1 MTARRAQTMA
11 NQPSVL
17 EIIVRFETAAGVADE
32 SAATVRGSVVRRGQS
47 ERTPIRFDG
56 WLQLLGLLED
66 LSAMTDESPDPPHPL
81 PSTGLR

>member
-11 NQPSVL
+11 NRPSVR
-17 EIIVRFETAAGVADE
+17 EIVVRFEMVADMGDE
-32 SAATVRGSVVRRGQS
+32 SGATVRGSVMRQGQS
-47 ERTPIRFDG
+47 ERPPIRFDG

>member
-11 NQPSVL
+11 NQPSVR
-17 EIIVRFETAAGVADE
+17 EIVVRFEMVADVGDE
-32 SAATVRGSVVRRGQS
+32 SGATVRGSVMRQGQS
-47 ERTPIRFDG
+47 ERPAIRFDG

>member
-1 MTARRAQTMA
+1 MA

-17 EIIVRFETAAGVADE
+17 EIIVRFEMVADIADE
-32 SAATVRGSVVRRGQS
+32 SSATVRGSVTRRGQS
-47 ERTPIRFDG
+47 ERPPIRFDG

-66 LSAMTDESPDPPHPL
+66 LSAMTDESPDPPYPL

>member
-17 EIIVRFETAAGVADE
+17 EIIVRFDMVAGLGDE
-32 SAATVRGSVVRRGQS
+32 SGATVRGSVTRRGQS
-47 ERTPIRFDG
+47 ERPPIRFDG

>member
-17 EIIVRFETAAGVADE
+17 EIIVRFEMDADTGDE
-32 SAATVRGSVVRRGQS
+32 SGATVRGSVARRGQS
-47 ERTPIRFDG
+47 ERPAIRFDG

>member
-17 EIIVRFETAAGVADE
+17 EIIVRFEMDAGAGDE
-32 SAATVRGSVVRRGQS
+32 SGATVRGSVTRRGQS
-47 ERTPIRFDG
+47 ERPAIRFDG

-66 LSAMTDESPDPPHPL
+66 LSAMTDESPEPPYPL

>member
-17 EIIVRFETAAGVADE
+17 EIIVRFEVAGLGEE
-32 SAATVRGSVVRRGQS
+32 SGATVRGSVARRGSS
-47 ERTPIRFDG
+47 ERPGIRFDG

-81 PSTGLR
+81 PSSGLR